1 MSQSE
6 DTVEFSKKRKIN
18 DKEEGQD
25 QVLFFR
31 ESKSYFNKKF
41 EDINDKFSVETKH

>member
-25 QVLFFR
+25 QVLSFR
-31 ESKSYFNKKF
+31 DSLIRNLRILMTNFL
-41 EDINDKFSVETKH
+41 